1 MRRSAAPSAR
11 AAKKI
16 KFSTPYIAGSDP
28 NSSEASRH
36 SATIELSSMQH
47 CGTDKV

>member
-1 MRRSAAPSAR
+1 MRRSAAPSVR

-16 KFSTPYIAGSDP
+16 KFSTPYIAGSDA
-28 NSSEASRH
+28 NSSEGSH
-36 SATIELSSMQH
+36 YSATTELPAMQL